1 MSDDTSDNIDTQE
14 EDPNFNLTVGED
26 ISTANTMRQRSGETK
41 IKMWVVLEG
50 SRLVVTGL
58 LAMLIFSVFVFGGT
72 QFYRHFLTDVQ
83 NQDTLETLFS
93 TMISA
98 IITGVTLVLTITQI
112 VISQENG
119 PLGDQRRRM
128 SDTMDFREYTEEII
142 GSPTPADPSAFLR
155 ALVLQSK
162 AYAEQLRKSV
172 SGTDND
178 ELREEVDEFT
188 NSLIGNADAAAD
200 KLEGRTFGT
209 YTVVSA
215 ALDYNYAW
223 KIFQVERLADDYVD
237 TLSPETMSILDE
249 LKTSLT
255 MFGPAREHIKT
266 LYFEWELISLSQNIL
281 YLSVP
286 ALIVAG
292 FTTTYLGGNALPGGT
307 LGVPNLIWWTSAA
320 FAITS
325 MPFLLLISYI
335 ARIATIAKRT
345 LAIGPFILRDSQR

>member
-1 MSDDTSDNIDTQE
+1 MSDESSDTIDTRE
-14 EDPNFNLTVGED
+14 EDPNVDLTADED

-41 IKMWVVLEG
+41 IKTWFMLEG

-58 LAMLIFSVFVFGGT
+58 LAMLILGVFVFGGT
-72 QFYRHFLTDVQ
+72 FFYQYFLIDAQ
-83 NQDTLETLFS
+83 SADTVETVFS

-98 IITGVTLVLTITQI
+98 IITGVTLVLTISQI

-119 PLGDQRRRM
+119 PLGDQRQRM
-128 SDTMDFREYTEEII
+128 SNTMDFREYTEEMI

-155 ALVLQSK
+155 ALILESREH
-162 AYAEQLRKSV
+162 AEQLRDEV
-172 SGTDND
+172 ADTDDD
-178 ELREEVDEFT
+178 ELRNEVDEFT
-188 NSLIGNADAAAD
+188 TSLIGNADAAAD
-200 KLEGRTFGT
+200 KLEGRSFGS

-215 ALDYNYAW
+215 ALDYNYGW
-223 KIFQVERLADDYVD
+223 KIFQVERLADGYVD
-237 TLSPETMSILDE
+237 TLSAEAMSILDE
-249 LKTSLT
+249 LKTSLS

-292 FTTTYLGGNALPGGT
+292 FTTTYLGGNALTGGT
-307 LGVPNLIWWTSAA
+307 LGVPNLIWWASIA

-325 MPFLLLISYI
+325 LPFLLLISYI